1 VSDQF
6 SIFFGS
12 TSRRHRFP
20 RLYASTLSHNRT
32 SLERNRWQLSRVILT
47 ACLPFAMLDLAELF
61 DTVESGE
68 GQQKEQSAESDHQH
82 DPAVGRY
89 TAGRPG

>member
-1 VSDQF
+1 
-6 SIFFGS
+6 
-12 TSRRHRFP
+12 
-20 RLYASTLSHNRT
+20 
-32 SLERNRWQLSRVILT
+32 
-47 ACLPFAMLDLAELF
+47 MLDLAELF